1 MKQDT
6 LFRPSQDRIR
16 QLLMQMAAGIYERDY
31 VLALALLSAIAG
43 ESIFLLGLPGVGKS
57 LIARRL
63 KLAFRNA
70 QSFEYLMSRFS
81 TPDEIFGPVSIS
93 KLKDEDTYERLV
105 DGYLP
110 TADVVFLD
118 EIWKAGPS
126 IQNALLTVL
135 NEKLFRNGDH
145 ELRLPLK
152 GIIAAS
158 NELPAQDEGLEA
170 LWDRFLIRIVVPPLM
185 SEKVFY
191 KMILG
196 IEDTEIGLSEA
207 LQITTEE
214 YAEWQIQINRI
225 TVPYCILE
233 LISKVRGWLKRPIGN
248 DNDEGP
254 QPIYVSD
261 RRWKKVIRLL
271 RTAAFLN
278 GRNQVDQIDCLL
290 MTTTLWDDS
299 DQLDT
304 AIPKIEQIIID
315 SIVSDFEEE
324 YQLILSKREEIRSIV
339 MKNPGAIRRLAP
351 NYRVVNGKYYNLVGY
366 SNGETLI
373 DISEYESIS
382 SHQTRQAVL
391 MEHAE
396 NVQVLSAQRDS
407 VHPREMYVNLNKGV
421 NGIRIN
427 DVFYPLEISDENPL
441 KKFYPEAFEW
451 LQELDKRLDALVARI
466 EAYSRD
472 NLSNRTRSPFISDSQ
487 FRHLK
492 SGLTRL
498 ILRVRKLK
506 PQLYYLSP
514 NE

>member
-6 LFRPSQDRIR
+6 LFRPRQERIR
-16 QLLMQMAAGIYERDY
+16 QLLTQLAAGIYERDY
-31 VLALALLSAIAG
+31 ALAMAFLSAIAG

-70 QSFEYLMSRFS
+70 RSFEYLMSRFS

-105 DGYLP
+105 EGYLP

-118 EIWKAGPS
+118 EIWEAGPS

-135 NEKLFRNGDH
+135 NEKLFHNGNH

-158 NELPAQDEGLEA
+158 NELPTQGEGLEA

-185 SEKVFY
+185 SERAFY
-191 KMILG
+191 EMILG
-196 IEDTEIGLSEA
+196 TDNMKVNLTENM
-207 LQITTEE
+207 QITAEE
-214 YAEWQIQINRI
+214 YVEWQIQIDRI
-225 TVPYCILE
+225 TVPSCILE
-233 LISKVRGWLKRPIGN
+233 LISKIREWLKRPIGN
-248 DNDEGP
+248 ENDEVS
-254 QPIYVSD
+254 QLIYVSD

-271 RTAAFLN
+271 RTTAFLN
-278 GRNQVDQIDCLL
+278 GRNQVEQIDCLL

-304 AIPKIEQIIID
+304 TIPKIEQIIID

-339 MKNPGAIRRLAP
+339 MKKLGTIRRLTSDF
-351 NYRVVNGKYYNLVGY
+351 RVVNGKYYNLVGY

-391 MEHAE
+391 MEHTE
-396 NVQVLSAQRDS
+396 NVKVLSAQRGT
-407 VHPREMYVNLNKGV
+407 VHPREMYVNPTKGI
-421 NGIRIN
+421 NGIKIN
-427 DVFYPLEISDENPL
+427 DVFYPLELSGDNPL

-451 LQELDKRLDALVARI
+451 LLELDNRLDALVTQI
-466 EAYSRD
+466 EVYSHD
-472 NLSNRTRSPFISDSQ
+472 NLTNKTRSPFISDSQ
-487 FRHLK
+487 FQHLK
-492 SGLTRL
+492 ARLARLT
-498 ILRVRKLK
+498 LRIRKLK
-506 PQLYYLSP
+506 PQLYYLFQD
-514 NE
+514 E

>member
-1 MKQDT
+1 MEQDT
-6 LFRPSQDRIR
+6 LFRPRQERIR
-16 QLLMQMAAGIYERDY
+16 QLLTQLAAGIYERDY
-31 VLALALLSAIAG
+31 ALAMAFLSAIAG

-63 KLAFRNA
+63 KMAFRDA
-70 QSFEYLMSRFS
+70 RSFEYLMSRFS

-105 DGYLP
+105 EGYLP

-185 SEKVFY
+185 SEKAFY
-191 KMILG
+191 EMILG
-196 IEDTEIGLSEA
+196 IDNMKVNLTEN
-207 LQITTEE
+207 LQITVEE
-214 YAEWQIQINRI
+214 YAEWQIQIDRI
-225 TVPYCILE
+225 TVPSCILG
-233 LISKVRGWLKRPIGN
+233 LISKIRGWLKQPIGN
-248 DNDEGP
+248 ENDEVS

-278 GRNQVDQIDCLL
+278 GRNQVERIDCLL
-290 MTTTLWDDS
+290 MTATLWDDS

-304 AIPKIEQIIID
+304 VIPKIEQMIID

-324 YQLILSKREEIRSIV
+324 YQLILSKQEEIRLIV
-339 MKNPGAIRRLAP
+339 MKKPGAIRRLVP
-351 NYRVVNGKYYNLVGY
+351 NYRIVNGKYYNLVGY

-396 NVQVLSAQRDS
+396 NVQVLSAQRGS
-407 VHPREMYVNLNKGV
+407 IHPREMYVNLTKGM
-421 NGIRIN
+421 NGIKIN

-472 NLSNRTRSPFISDSQ
+472 NLSSRTRSPFISDSQ
-487 FRHLK
+487 FQHLK
-492 SGLTRL
+492 SELARL
-498 ILRVRKLK
+498 ILRIRKLK
-506 PQLYYLSP
+506 PQLYYLSQD
-514 NE
+514 E